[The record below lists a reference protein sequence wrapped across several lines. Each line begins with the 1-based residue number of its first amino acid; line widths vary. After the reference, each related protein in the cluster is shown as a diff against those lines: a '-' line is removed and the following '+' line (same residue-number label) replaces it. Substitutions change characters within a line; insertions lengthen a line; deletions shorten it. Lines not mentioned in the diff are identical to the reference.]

1 MSKVKIRTKKDTRVI
16 CGKMVGSRSF
26 VSIDADKFKTFAE
39 TRMGKII
46 IDNCLEF
53 APDEK
58 TIKVKESAEQVA
70 LRAERKADK
79 ERISTLEAE
88 NAELKKQIK
97 NLEFAVNSN
106 AKMQAPAPIK
116 DDTVLVSD
124 EDEIESSE
132 DFTFDPEQHTIEH
145 RGRGK
150 YFVMDSNDNKVY
162 GPLTEDEKAEYDRI
176 MKGE

>member
-1 MSKVKIRTKKDTRVI
+1 MSKVKVRTKKDTRVI

-26 VSIDADKFKTFAE
+26 VSIDSDKFKAFAE

-58 TIKVKESAEQVA
+58 TLKVKESAEQVA

-88 NAELKKQIK
+88 NAELKNQIK
-97 NLEFAVNSN
+97 DLEFAVNSN

-116 DDTVLVSD
+116 EDTELIPDDD
-124 EDEIESSE
+124 EVKPSE
-132 DFTFDPEQHTIEH
+132 NFTFDPEQHTIEH

-150 YFVMDSNDNKVY
+150 YFVMDVNDDKVY
-162 GPLTEDEKAEYDRI
+162 GPLTEEEKAEYI
-176 MKGE
+176 SMIEG